1 MIFRKYEKLQHRK
14 EQMKEAFNA
23 ADKKDVQLQA
33 EMVQTNTNRKK
44 YKQQLD
50 EEKKK
55 LAQLEKVPEDNKNV
69 ILECYKLRLSF

>member
-1 MIFRKYEKLQHRK
+1 LQHRK

-44 YKQQLD
+44 YKQQLE

>member
-1 MIFRKYEKLQHRK
+1 
-14 EQMKEAFNA
+14 MKEAFNA

-44 YKQQLD
+44 YKQQLE